1 MERYTKEEFWE
12 RFGRIEHEAL
22 EFKRELP
29 TRQLDTVP
37 AMAMTDGGTIL
48 LGIDDKTRDITGCEM
63 SQQDYDRITN
73 MIMDQFNMEV
83 KIRPIQVGST
93 EITAIEVPS
102 IRDRLITASDG
113 RLLRRVGGTT
123 KPLVGEAMSRFV
135 KLRPETPGEEQE
147 ITLPVSRIDIG
158 MLNASLEAGSRS
170 QVTPGDGQEV
180 LRALKA
186 LDVATQENSTGGAK
200 VFLAAGIMFGKSGA
214 ISFPLGSVQ
223 IVKRVG
229 AAPSSDLPKHAD
241 SGLSEAR
248 EEISGP
254 LPSVLERSME
264 FVNAHTKSFEAVVGL
279 RREQQ
284 HEYPT
289 EVLREAVLNAL
300 VHRDYNLTG
309 ATIDITIWD
318 NLVQIHSPGSLPG
331 FVTVENMRTEHYR
344 RNPRMMRILKTL
356 NLVEDYGE
364 GINRMYREMSS
375 AGLPPPEFVATDTSV
390 TVSLR
395 NESIFSAEERIWA
408 SSFEPDVLEPTAI
421 RALVFFRREGH
432 LTRRRLIEILPDEDV
447 DKLAE
452 NLLKKGLLVRNG
464 NRGGSYFRLSDE
476 VIRRAGS
483 KHKEPELIPAK
494 LVGEITK
501 RGSISTTEASEFLGK
516 PIHATRRILKNL
528 LDSGLIRAEG
538 NTKARRYYLLD
549 GAD

>member
-1 MERYTKEEFWE
+1 MKRYTEREFWE
-12 RFGRIEHEAL
+12 HFGRIEHEAL

-48 LGIDDKTRDITGCEM
+48 LGIDDKTRDITGCEI

-83 KIRPIQVGST
+83 KIRPIWVGST
-93 EITAIEVPS
+93 EITAIEVPAV
-102 IRDRLITASDG
+102 RDRLITTTDG

-123 KPLVGEAMSRFV
+123 KPLVGEAMARFI

-147 ITLPVSRIDIG
+147 IRLPLSHIDIE
-158 MLNASLEAGSRS
+158 MLNTVLEAGKRS
-170 QVTPGDGQEV
+170 QIASGDEKDI

-186 LDVATQENSTGGAK
+186 LDVATQENSTSKPK
-200 VFLAAGIMFGKSGA
+200 VLLAAGILFGKSGA
-214 ISFPLGSVQ
+214 LNFPSASVQ

-229 AAPSSDLPKHAD
+229 AALSSDSSRHAD
-241 SGLSEAR
+241 LGASEAR

-254 LPSVLERSME
+254 LPSVLERSVE
-264 FVNAHTKSFEAVVGL
+264 FINAHTKSFEMVVGL

-284 HEYPT
+284 NEYPV

-300 VHRDYNLTG
+300 VHRDYNLSG
-309 ATIDITIWD
+309 GTIDITIWD

-331 FVTVENMRTEHYR
+331 FITVENMRTEHYR
-344 RNPRMMRILKTL
+344 RNPRMMRILKTI
-356 NLVEDYGE
+356 NWVEDYGE
-364 GINRMYREMSS
+364 GINRMYQEMGA

-395 NESIFSAEERIWA
+395 SESIFSMEERSWA
-408 SSFEPDVLEPTAI
+408 SSFEPDVLKPTEM

-432 LTRRRLIEILPDEDV
+432 LTRRRLNEIFPDDDV
-447 DKLAE
+447 DKLAGD
-452 NLLKKGLLVRNG
+452 LLEKGLLVRNG
-464 NRGGSYFRLSDE
+464 SRGGSYFRLSDE

-483 KHKEPELIPAK
+483 QHKEPELIPAK
-494 LVGEITK
+494 LVEEITR
-501 RGSISTTEASEFLGK
+501 RGSISTAEASEFLGK
-516 PIHATRRILKNL
+516 PIHSTRRILKDL
-528 LDSGLIRAEG
+528 LDTGLILAEG
-538 NTKARRYYLLD
+538 NTKARRYYPLD